1 MKREDQ
7 ILSWVADGLAQFA
20 DELKGYSIILFGSRA
35 QGSAR
40 ERSDFDFGIIGES
53 AIPLKTF
60 FKISD
65 FMDQLPTLY
74 RLDWVDLNR
83 ASEALRENALQNAK
97 VIYG

>member
-1 MKREDQ
+1 MRREDE
-7 ILSWVADGLAQFA
+7 ILNWVANGLTQFA
-20 DELKGYSIILFGSRA
+20 DELKGYTIVLFGSRA
-35 QGSAR
+35 HGSAR
-40 ERSDFDFGIIGES
+40 ARSDFDFGIIGES
-53 AIPLKTF
+53 GIPLKTF

-83 ASEALRENALQNAK
+83 ASEALRKNALQNAK

>member
-1 MKREDQ
+1 MSREDQ
-7 ILSWVADGLAQFA
+7 ILNWVTEGMAQFA
-20 DELKGYSIILFGSRA
+20 DELKGYSIVLFGSRA
-35 QGSAR
+35 QGTAHK
-40 ERSDFDFGIIGES
+40 RSDFDFGVIGKS

-83 ASEALRENALQNAK
+83 ASQVLRENALQNAK